1 MTERDAK
8 PDVDLLEIWRCPQ
21 LGGPVTFGY
30 CRVVNDG
37 LPCGRVVA
45 CWGGTFD
52 VAGFLEAHYSQE
64 QLEQASA
71 ASKDRLTRIIDAVKK
86 ANQR

>member
-1 MTERDAK
+1 MDEGADK
-8 PDVDLLEIWRCPQ
+8 PDINLLEIWRCPQ

-30 CRVVNDG
+30 CRLVNEG

-52 VAGFLEAHYSQE
+52 VAAFLAEHYSRE
-64 QLEQASA
+64 QIEQVFGAST
-71 ASKDRLTRIIDAVKK
+71 DRLTRIIDAVKK
-86 ANQR
+86 AKES